1 MIARPAGRSPYG
13 GQMQPPETVVCAGA
27 VVVDDTGRLLLVQ
40 RANEPS
46 RGRWSVPGGRVEAGE
61 SLAAAAARE
70 VAEETGL
77 LVDIGALLQTVALPG
92 GYVVSDFAATVVGG
106 QLRAADDALDARWC
120 TPEEV
125 RALPLSPGLLA
136 ELRRMGVAV

>member
-1 MIARPAGRSPYG
+1 MITEPASRSPYG
-13 GQMQPPETVVCAGA
+13 GHMQPPETVVCAGA